1 MNGSR
6 LSIRKPMRRPSQP
19 SFRDTIAENNK
30 AMRGMEAMFG
40 DLREAKGVAK
50 PELMEL
56 APKRAYTPRAGT
68 KEKTVKQKIREA
80 LRADPRVAFVWN
92 EISGQ
97 FGDLRVGF
105 VGKPDLVGMLKGGAL
120 FAIETKRAH
129 GGITSLAQTACIEMI
144 IEHGG
149 KAGVASSV
157 QEALAIIS

>member
-1 MNGSR
+1 
-6 LSIRKPMRRPSQP
+6 MRRPSLRKP
-19 SFRDTIAENNK
+19 SFRDHIGEVNRAL
-30 AMRGMEAMFG
+30 RGQEAMFG
-40 DLREAKGVAK
+40 DLREAKGIAK
-50 PELMEL
+50 PAMLEL

-105 VGKPDLVGMLKGGAL
+105 VGKPDLVGMLKGGQL
-120 FAIETKRAH
+120 FAIETKRAV

-149 KAGVASSV
+149 KAGVANSV
-157 QEALAIIS
+157 EQALAIIS

>member
-1 MNGSR
+1 M
-6 LSIRKPMRRPSQP
+6 RKFSLRKP
-19 SFRDTIAENNK
+19 SFRDHIGEVNR
-30 AMRGMEAMFG
+30 AMRGQEAMYG
-40 DLREAKGVAK
+40 DLREAKGIAK

-56 APKRAYTPRAGT
+56 APKRVYTPRAGT
-68 KEKTVKQKIREA
+68 KEKTVKQKIRGA

-105 VGKPDLVGMLKGGAL
+105 NGKPDLVGMLVGGQL
-120 FAIETKRAH
+120 FAIETKREH

-149 KAGVASSV
+149 KAGIANSV
-157 QEALAIIS
+157 EAALAIIS